1 MTQAYKVLGQISP
14 NANTLSNVYTVPA
27 SNSAVI
33 STITICNQTASNAS
47 YSIAVAPSGAA
58 DNVKHYIIRGGV
70 VPAADSIG
78 VTLGITIDASDVVRC
93 NTNSGS
99 VSFNIFGSEI
109 T

>member
-1 MTQAYKVLGQISP
+1 MATTYKLLGQSNP
-14 NANTLSNVYTVPA
+14 TANTLTDVYTVPA
-27 SNSAVI
+27 ATQAVI
-33 STITICNQTASNAS
+33 STIAICNQSATNAS
-47 YSIAVAPSGAA
+47 YSIAVSNNGAA
-58 DNVKHYIIRGGV
+58 DNVRQYIIRGGV

-78 VTLGITIDASDVVRC
+78 ITLGITIDATDVVRC

>member
-14 NANTLSNVYTVPA
+14 TANTLSNVYTVPA

-47 YSIAVAPSGAA
+47 YSIAVAPAGAT
-58 DNVKHYIIRGGV
+58 DNIKHYLIRGGV

-78 VTLGITIDASDVVRC
+78 VTLGITVGATDQVRANASVA
-93 NTNSGS
+93 NI
-99 VSFNIFGSEI
+99 SFNVFGSEI
-109 T
+109 Y

>member
-14 NANTLSNVYTVPA
+14 TANTLSNVYTVPA

-58 DNVKHYIIRGGV
+58 DNVKHYLIRGGV

-78 VTLGITIDASDVVRC
+78 VTLGITVGATDQVRANASVA
-93 NTNSGS
+93 NI
-99 VSFNIFGSEI
+99 SFNVFGSEVY
-109 T
+109 